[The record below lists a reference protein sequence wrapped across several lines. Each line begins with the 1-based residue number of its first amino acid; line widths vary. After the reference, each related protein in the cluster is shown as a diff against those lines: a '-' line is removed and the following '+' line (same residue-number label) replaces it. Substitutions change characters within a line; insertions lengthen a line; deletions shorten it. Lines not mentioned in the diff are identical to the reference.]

1 MAKIVLESG
10 SILSFKGDALICF
23 CDSDLTFK
31 KNNPILQFFSAK
43 TRANSSQKMVV
54 NQSYEQNKKEE
65 DTLLKELSAIGS
77 CEIGNAVITKAH
89 GLGVKHFIFVP
100 YIDNESSDN
109 RINYVLFHH
118 ALRSAFTLANLYDI
132 KRLAIPTL
140 RAKVAK
146 KEFMDKIIADIFETK
161 KQDLLS
167 EKELTDITAA
177 IVKEFENQSMQEVII
192 YR

>member
-54 NQSYEQNKKEE
+54 NQSYEQNKEEE
-65 DTLLKELSAIGS
+65 DLLLKELSAIGS
-77 CEIGNAVITKAH
+77 CDIGNAVITKAY
-89 GLGVKHFIFVP
+89 GLEVKHFIFVP
-100 YIDNESSDN
+100 YIDHDNSDN

-146 KEFMDKIIADIFETK
+146 KEFMDKIIAGVFETK
-161 KQDLLS
+161 KQDLLN
-167 EKELTDITAA
+167 EKELTDITVA
-177 IVKEFENQSMQEVII
+177 IAKEFENQSMQEIVI

>member
-31 KNNPILQFFSAK
+31 KNNPMLQFFSAK

-54 NQSYEQNKKEE
+54 NQSYEQNKEEE
-65 DTLLKELSAIGS
+65 DLLLKELSAIGS
-77 CEIGNAVITKAH
+77 CKIGNAVITKAY
-89 GLGVKHFIFVP
+89 GLNVKNFIFVP
-100 YIDNESSDN
+100 YIDNDNQDN

-118 ALRSAFTLANLYDI
+118 ALRSAFTLANLYGI

-146 KEFMDKIIADIFETK
+146 KEFMNKIIAGVFETK
-161 KQDLLS
+161 KQDLLN
-167 EKELTDITAA
+167 EKELTDITVA
-177 IVKEFENQSMQEVII
+177 IVKGI
-192 YR
+192 

>member
-1 MAKIVLESG
+1 MTKIILESEN
-10 SILSFKGDALICF
+10 ILSFKGDALICF
-23 CDSDLTFK
+23 CDSNLTFK

-54 NQSYEQNKKEE
+54 NHSYEQNKEE
-65 DTLLKELSAIGS
+65 ENLLLKELSAIGS

-89 GLGVKHFIFVP
+89 GLDVKHFIFVP
-100 YIDNESSDN
+100 YVDYDDSDN

-118 ALRSAFTLANLYDI
+118 ALRSAFTLTNLYDI

-140 RAKVAK
+140 RARVPK
-146 KEFMDKIIADIFETK
+146 KEFMDKIISGVFETK
-161 KQDLLS
+161 TQNLLN
-167 EKELTDITAA
+167 EKEITDITIA
-177 IVKEFENQSMQEVII
+177 ISKEFENQSIEEVFI

>member
-1 MAKIVLESG
+1 MAKIILESG

-54 NQSYEQNKKEE
+54 NQSYEQNKGQE

-77 CEIGNAVITKAH
+77 CEIGNAVITKAY
-89 GLGVKHFIFVP
+89 GLDVKHFIFVP
-100 YIDNESSDN
+100 YIDNENPDN

-118 ALRSAFTLANLYDI
+118 ALRSAFTLADLYDI

-146 KEFMDKIIADIFETK
+146 KEFMDKIIDGVFETK
-161 KQDLLS
+161 KQDLLN
-167 EKELTDITAA
+167 EKELTDITVA
-177 IVKEFENQSMQEVII
+177 IIKEFENQSMQEIVI

>member
-1 MAKIVLESG
+1 MAKIILESG

-54 NQSYEQNKKEE
+54 NQSYEQNKGQE

-77 CEIGNAVITKAH
+77 CEIGNAVITKAY
-89 GLGVKHFIFVP
+89 GLDVKHFIFVP
-100 YIDNESSDN
+100 YIDNENPDN

-118 ALRSAFTLANLYDI
+118 ALRSAFTLADLYDI

-146 KEFMDKIIADIFETK
+146 KEFRYKIIAGVFETK
-161 KQDLLS
+161 KKDLLN
-167 EKELTDITAA
+167 EKELTDITVA
-177 IVKEFENQSMQEVII
+177 IVKEFENQSLEEVVI

>member
-1 MAKIVLESG
+1 MAKIILESG

-54 NQSYEQNKKEE
+54 NQSYEKNKEE
-65 DTLLKELSAIGS
+65 EDLLLKELSAIGS
-77 CEIGNAVITKAH
+77 CEIGNAVITKAY

-100 YIDNESSDN
+100 YIDNENPDN

-146 KEFMDKIIADIFETK
+146 KEFMDKIIDGVFETK
-161 KQDLLS
+161 KQDLLN
-167 EKELTDITAA
+167 EKELTDITVA
-177 IVKEFENQSMQEVII
+177 IIKEFENQSMQEIVI